1 MTDSLPLKIVPA
13 LFLASLTCGCDQL
26 GLGNKAPESDGAPAE
41 QDLQKISYMSS
52 SGSETKGRKLYSHYE
67 EARTCG
73 DFELALRWN
82 RPPNVAGGILN
93 KKIVY
98 LTSGVPGDLAK
109 DSEVFIIGTIEQG
122 KSLGSGAQG
131 WQVRMRDGTV
141 VQAIEMQNFLEKEEE
156 AAQDRKSV
164 ALEKPNKPG
173 RVFCGEGVY
182 QGVAGKDPGHP
193 EKPIPLVSI
202 LFAMDRE
209 S

>member
-1 MTDSLPLKIVPA
+1 MTHSAMRIAPA
-13 LFLASLTCGCDQL
+13 LVLASLACGCDQL
-26 GLGNKAPESDGAPAE
+26 GLGDKAPASDGAPPVQE
-41 QDLQKISYMSS
+41 LQKISYMSS
-52 SGSETKGRKLYSHYE
+52 SGAETHGRKLYSHYE

-82 RPPNVAGGILN
+82 RPPNVAGGVFN

-98 LTSGVPGDLAK
+98 LTSGVPNELAK

-122 KSLGSGAQG
+122 KSLGSGTQG
-131 WQVRMRDGTV
+131 WLLRMRDGTV
-141 VQAIEMQNFLEKEEE
+141 VQAIEMQNFLEKEEQ
-156 AAQDRKSV
+156 AAQDGKRV

-173 RVFCGEGVY
+173 RAFCGQGVY
-182 QGVAGKDPGHP
+182 QGVAGKDPDHP

>member
-1 MTDSLPLKIVPA
+1 MTHSAVRIAPA
-13 LFLASLTCGCDQL
+13 LVLASLTCGCDQL
-26 GLGNKAPESDGAPAE
+26 GLGNKAPASDGAPPVQE
-41 QDLQKISYMSS
+41 LQKISYMSS
-52 SGSETKGRKLYSHYE
+52 SDSPAKSRKLYSHYE

-82 RPPNVAGGILN
+82 RPPNVAGGVFN

-98 LTSGVPGDLAK
+98 LTSGVPNELAK

-122 KSLGSGAQG
+122 KSLGSGTQG
-131 WQVRMRDGTV
+131 WLLRMRDGTV
-141 VQAIEMQNFLEKEEE
+141 VQAIEMQNFLEKEEQ
-156 AAQDRKSV
+156 AAQDGKRV

-173 RVFCGEGVY
+173 RAFCGQGVY
-182 QGVAGKDPGHP
+182 QGVAGKDPDHP

>member
-1 MTDSLPLKIVPA
+1 MTHSAVRIAPA
-13 LFLASLTCGCDQL
+13 LVLASLACGCDQL
-26 GLGNKAPESDGAPAE
+26 GLGDKAPASDGAPPVQE
-41 QDLQKISYMSS
+41 LQKISYMSS
-52 SGSETKGRKLYSHYE
+52 SDSPAKSRKLYSHYE

-82 RPPNVAGGILN
+82 RPPNVAGGVFN

-98 LTSGVPGDLAK
+98 LTSGVPNELAK

-122 KSLGSGAQG
+122 KSLGSGTQG
-131 WQVRMRDGTV
+131 WLLRMRDGTV
-141 VQAIEMQNFLEKEEE
+141 VQAIEMQNFLEKEEQ
-156 AAQDRKSV
+156 AAQDGKRV

-173 RVFCGEGVY
+173 RAFCGQGVY
-182 QGVAGKDPGHP
+182 QGVAGKDPDHP

>member
-13 LFLASLTCGCDQL
+13 LVLASLTCGCDQL
-26 GLGNKAPESDGAPAE
+26 GLGNKAAGSDGAPAE
-41 QDLQKISYMSS
+41 QELQKISYMSA
-52 SGSETKGRKLYSHYE
+52 SGPETKGRKLYSHYE

-82 RPPNVAGGILN
+82 RPPNVAGGVLN
-93 KKIVY
+93 QKIVY
-98 LTSGVPGDLAK
+98 LTSGFPGDLAK

-131 WQVRMRDGTV
+131 WQLRMRDGTV
-141 VQAIEMQNFLEKEEE
+141 VQAIEMQNFLEKQEV
-156 AAQDRKSV
+156 AAQDQKSV

-173 RVFCGEGVY
+173 RVFCGQGVY
-182 QGVAGKDPGHP
+182 QGVAGKDPDHP
-193 EKPIPLVSI
+193 EKPIPLVSV

>member
-1 MTDSLPLKIVPA
+1 MTHSAVRIAPA
-13 LFLASLTCGCDQL
+13 LVLASLTCGCDQL
-26 GLGNKAPESDGAPAE
+26 GLGNKAPASDGAPPVQE
-41 QDLQKISYMSS
+41 LQKISYMSS
-52 SGSETKGRKLYSHYE
+52 SDSPAKSRKLYSHYE

-82 RPPNVAGGILN
+82 RPPNVAGGVFN

-98 LTSGVPGDLAK
+98 LTSGVPNELAK

-122 KSLGSGAQG
+122 KSLGSGTQG
-131 WQVRMRDGTV
+131 WLLRMRDGTV
-141 VQAIEMQNFLEKEEE
+141 VQAIEMQNFLEKEEQ
-156 AAQDRKSV
+156 AAQDGKRV

-173 RVFCGEGVY
+173 RVFCGQGVY
-182 QGVAGKDPGHP
+182 QGIMGKDPDHP

>member
-1 MTDSLPLKIVPA
+1 MTHSAVRIAPA
-13 LFLASLTCGCDQL
+13 LVLASLACGCDQL
-26 GLGNKAPESDGAPAE
+26 GLGNKAPASDGAPPVQE
-41 QDLQKISYMSS
+41 LQKISYMSS
-52 SGSETKGRKLYSHYE
+52 SDSPAKSRKLYSHYE

-82 RPPNVAGGILN
+82 RPPNVAGGVFN

-98 LTSGVPGDLAK
+98 LTSGVPNELAK

-122 KSLGSGAQG
+122 KSLGSGTQG
-131 WQVRMRDGTV
+131 WLLRMRDGTV
-141 VQAIEMQNFLEKEEE
+141 VQAIEMQNFLEKEEQ
-156 AAQDRKSV
+156 AAQDGKRV

-173 RVFCGEGVY
+173 RAFCGQGVY
-182 QGVAGKDPGHP
+182 QGVAGKDPDHP